1 VSSTRYKAGMAV
13 LVVLHCIMREGFY
26 ADQVSNRWCGLFT
39 HGRSHHACCRVSSDV
54 MTFPFSDACQM
65 AEFWTSPDPASLL
78 AYRVGPAFNV
88 LAISLYLVDTFVL
101 RLMGLGV
108 RGITVRS

>member
-1 VSSTRYKAGMAV
+1 MVFP
-13 LVVLHCIMREGFY
+13 L
-26 ADQVSNRWCGLFT
+26 SN
-39 HGRSHHACCRVSSDV
+39 
-54 MTFPFSDACQM
+54 ACQM
-65 AEFWTSPDPASLL
+65 AEFWASPDPASLL
-78 AYRVGPAFNV
+78 AHRVGPAFNV